1 MKFHLKN
8 SNLVFEFNYNDLFD
22 EYHNKIYFL
31 VAFTKATN
39 WRIGKQFFKKY
50 TVVFNQ
56 DKRTIGFYKNSKNNV
71 NFSLKLILLII
82 LGIIIIF
89 LLINIKYKKSLNL
102 FKSKRIKANE
112 LEDDISYNNFTTNL
126 IK

>member
-1 MKFHLKN
+1 
-8 SNLVFEFNYNDLFD
+8 LVFEFNYNDLFD
-22 EYHNKIYFL
+22 EYHNKFYFL
-31 VAFTKATN
+31 VGFTRATH
-39 WRIGKQFFKKY
+39 WKIGKQFFKKY

-89 LLINIKYKKSLNL
+89 LLINLKYKKSLNL